1 MFTGIIEELGA
12 IKKIVKK
19 SASLTLTIHA
29 DAVLKDVKEGDSIA
43 VSGVCLTVV
52 DFDSDSFTAEVSPET
67 LEKSY
72 LDELKKGDRV
82 NLERSLKIGDRLM
95 GHMVSGHID
104 GTGQIVKKEKK
115 GGFIDIT
122 FQTKKELMKYIVTK
136 GSIAIDGV
144 SLTVV
149 SCKEDTFGIS
159 IIPHTARMTTIGIKD
174 RGDSVNLECD
184 LIGKYVES
192 FVSREN
198 SSRKEISRD
207 FLKEYGFM

>member
-1 MFTGIIEELGA
+1 MFTGIIEELGSVE
-12 IKKIVKK
+12 KIVKK
-19 SASLTLTIHA
+19 AKSFTLTIHA
-29 DAVLKDVKEGDSIA
+29 DAVLKDVKEGDSVA

-52 DFDSDSFTAEVSPET
+52 GFDNQSFTAEVSPET

-72 LDELKKGDRV
+72 LCELKRGDRV

-104 GTGQIVKKEKK
+104 GTGRIVKKEKK
-115 GGFIDIT
+115 GDFIDIA

-149 SCKEDTFGIS
+149 SCKENTFGIS
-159 IIPHTARMTTIGIKD
+159 IIPHTAKMTTIGIKD

-192 FVSREN
+192 FVSRDKN
-198 SSRKEISRD
+198 SRKEISRD

>member
-1 MFTGIIEELGA
+1 MN
-12 IKKIVKK
+12 
-19 SASLTLTIHA
+19 
-29 DAVLKDVKEGDSIA
+29 
-43 VSGVCLTVV
+43 
-52 DFDSDSFTAEVSPET
+52 FDNDSFTAEVSPET
-67 LEKSY
+67 LKKSY
-72 LDELKKGDRV
+72 LDELRKGDRV

-104 GTGQIVKKEKK
+104 GIGRIVKKEQK
-115 GGFIDIT
+115 GDFVDIT
-122 FQTKKELMKYIVTK
+122 LQTKKELMKYVVTK

-149 SCKEDTFGIS
+149 SCKGDTFGIS
-159 IIPHTARMTTIGIKD
+159 IIPHTTKMTTIGIKD

-198 SSRKEISRD
+198 SSSKEISRD

>member
-1 MFTGIIEELGA
+1 MFTGIIEELGSVE
-12 IKKIVKK
+12 KIVKK
-19 SASLTLTIHA
+19 GATLTLTIHA

-52 DFDSDSFTAEVSPET
+52 DFDNDSFTAEVSPET
-67 LEKSY
+67 LKKSY
-72 LDELKKGDRV
+72 LDELRKGDRV

-104 GTGQIVKKEKK
+104 GIGRIVKKEQK
-115 GGFIDIT
+115 GDFVDIT
-122 FQTKKELMKYIVTK
+122 LQTKKELMKYIVTK

-149 SCKEDTFGIS
+149 SCKGDTFGIS
-159 IIPHTARMTTIGIKD
+159 IIPHTAKMTTIGIKD

-198 SSRKEISRD
+198 SSSKEISRD